1 MTSEMDP
8 AEIAIEGYTFLYPL
22 VMMEVTR
29 RHISAGDRRNA
40 AQRKA
45 NLFLHNHEMANDK
58 WRSVAR
64 SNIDTLFS
72 TAWIDLS
79 KGPATITLPPA
90 GDRYHMFQM
99 LDMWTD
105 TYAVVGS
112 RTVGQDGATV
122 TLVGPQH
129 ALSHQSSVNETVIHC
144 PTPTTWIIG
153 RSYAQNGPDLQDAIT
168 FVDSI
173 VGHSEHE
180 QHFSDEVVFPG
191 DASTKI
197 PPVTKVRNLS
207 GQEFFE
213 FASRIINREG
223 IRNTDGSIAL
233 RLRALGFI
241 PGHTFDYSAQPERVR
256 EAITEAPRLALRRI
270 KNLLSSRGNIVNGW
284 STSQGDIGT
293 YGNSY
298 LQRAAVALIGL
309 AANPTIDA
317 VYIGSIADSDNEK
330 LNGAN
335 TYLLHFKKGELPPAH
350 AFWSITAYDHEGFMM
365 SNRLDRFG
373 IRSRDQL
380 ECNDDGSLDIYFAP
394 ECPSAAP
401 ESNWIPSIAGPVAL
415 QFRLYSPAE
424 AYLDGT
430 WRPPVIQRVTEP

>member
-1 MTSEMDP
+1 MSEMNP
-8 AEIAIEGYTFLYPL
+8 VEIAIEGYTFLYPL

-29 RHISAGDRRNA
+29 RHISAGDRRNE

-45 NLFLHNHEMANDK
+45 NLFVHNHEMANDK
-58 WRSVAR
+58 WRAVAR

-72 TAWIDLS
+72 SAWIDLS
-79 KGPATITLPPA
+79 GGPATITLPPA

-112 RTVGQDGATV
+112 RTVGQNGATV

-129 ALSHQSSVNETVIHC
+129 ALSHQSSVNEIVIQC

-180 QHFSDEVVFPG
+180 QHFCDDIDFPG
-191 DASTKI
+191 DSSPKI
-197 PPVTKVRNLS
+197 PPVTKVKNLS

-233 RLRALGFI
+233 RLRSLGFI
-241 PGHTFDYSAQPERVR
+241 PGHTFDFSDQPEQVR
-256 EAITEAPRLALRRI
+256 EAITEAPRLALGRI

-317 VYIGSIADSDNEK
+317 VYIGSIADSNNEK
-330 LNGAN
+330 LDGSN

-365 SNRLDRFG
+365 SNRLNRFG

-380 ECNDDGSLDIYFAP
+380 EYNDDGSLDFYLAP
-394 ECPSAAP
+394 EWPSVAP

-430 WRPPVIQRVTEP
+430 WQPPVIQRVTEP